1 MKASIILFAL
11 LAAVSTSALPGKGH
25 HCKTGQQTCT
35 VGHHSKTKS
44 HHTKSHHTKSP
55 LPATTAASITTTAA
69 TNPPAKTPTPAKT
82 STPANPPAPAKTSV
96 PANTPTPA
104 KTAAPAN
111 PTTPANPS
119 YKDAC
124 VVKSYAD
131 FPTCV
136 ASKSATIL
144 IKGPFTVPAEQV
156 IDLTKLAP
164 NTHVVLS
171 GTVKFAKSTT
181 IDGDGLA
188 LLNLGGAGIT
198 FDSDPA
204 NPGVLDGNG
213 QLYWDGKGG
222 NGGVPKPKMFR
233 STATA
238 NSLIKDFTVLN
249 APVRVF
255 SIGGSDTVFDN
266 IKIDVSLGDTK
277 GGHNTDG
284 FDVSGNGITIQNS
297 WVHNQDD
304 CLAINK
310 STGKGVKF
318 LNNVC
323 IGGHG
328 ISISAKEGGIVEN
341 VLVKDCVVKQST
353 NAIRIKTL
361 YKATSG
367 HVSNVV
373 YDNVSFEGITKIG
386 LSIQQDYSNTGR
398 TGNPISNMPITQ
410 VTFSN
415 VTGTMAAGSN
425 ARSVDLMCAPGMC
438 RDVQVTGLNIKAA
451 AKNLPTICKNVKPAG
466 AGCP

>member
-1 MKASIILFAL
+1 MKSSVILFAL
-11 LAAVSTSALPGKGH
+11 LAAVSTAALPAKGH
-25 HCKTGQQTCT
+25 HCKASTTCT
-35 VGHHSKTKS
+35 VGHHTKTKT
-44 HHTKSHHTKSP
+44 HHTKSHHSKTSKTP
-55 LPATTAASITTTAA
+55 VPATTA
-69 TNPPAKTPTPAKT
+69 
-82 STPANPPAPAKTSV
+82 TPANPPTPPKTSSANSTAPAKTSV
-96 PANTPTPA
+96 PANPTTATPA
-104 KTAAPAN
+104 KPTTAPAN
-111 PTTPANPS
+111 PTTATNPS

-124 VVKSYAD
+124 IVKSYAD
-131 FPTCV
+131 FPGCV

-144 IKGPFTVPAEQV
+144 IKGPFTVPAEKV
-156 IDLTKLAP
+156 IDLTKLEP

-171 GTVKFAKSTT
+171 GTISFAKSTT

-188 LLNLGGAGIT
+188 LLNLGGAGVT

-213 QLYWDGKGG
+213 ELYWDGKGG

-233 STATA
+233 STTTG

-266 IKIDVSLGDTK
+266 IKIDNSLGDTK

-310 STGKGVKF
+310 SQGKGVKF
-318 LNNVC
+318 LNNTC

-373 YDNVSFEGITKIG
+373 YDNVSFEDISKIG

-398 TGNPISNMPITQ
+398 TGNPISNMPVTQ

-415 VTGTMAAGSN
+415 VTGTMSAGSN
-425 ARSVDLMCAPGMC
+425 ARSVDLTCAPGMC
-438 RDVQVTGLNIKAA
+438 RDVQVTGLDIKAA
-451 AKNLPTICKNVKPAG
+451 AKNLPTVCKNVNPAG